1 MHAKI
6 CMMKK
11 LSQCLLVFLTILLS
25 NAGTA
30 QNVLQLLKDVEPDAV
45 MTPELEKLEVVNTL
59 TNVGNGNYV
68 YYIVR
73 ESGKSLQGLVQS
85 DNGEM
90 KVRIPMQYQYIDE
103 ISNAD
108 YKDSISQYV
117 YVYQD
122 LTHHYAYN
130 LLNDKMIKLNLKGR
144 ELNLHHQYKRY
155 IGKSSCGE
163 LFDLCGTYCGETIS
177 PFYNPGAF
185 ELNQENGR
193 FMYEDFWGNRQE
205 IDLMNH
211 PPYSPWRYITRPG
224 KPPRRA
230 ISYWI
235 DYPKTDSKF
244 DREMRQWIS
253 QTIQRNMPQISEN
266 SELYVTWASKDLK
279 DVLDYYSS
287 RFFIGDSIEESH
299 SKEDYFSGYEF
310 KFLKIWES
318 ESCDT
323 YLLSSA
329 EDSPINSW
337 MSPTAWSIYITFDKR
352 TGTEI
357 NEKNIFI
364 DGQNEKING
373 IIWDALKKNLW
384 KYLHTDIDNNPYFS
398 EDDAKEEY
406 ESVLEY
412 LGGNDNFEWERGL
425 SSIALSPKGVIVHY
439 QTKAREGTLFMI
451 PYEKIKPYLTVSM
464 GEDGKDVFLESVQRA
479 SEKSETVYQE
489 DFHKD
494 YLPSETLLTTI
505 ANEQGE
511 ESGEYLLM
519 LSKMAEEYHLVENT
533 EQAVAFRQK
542 YLDIVERLIGN
553 QNNAWETN
561 AQRQLRDLLTEKDY
575 SKACMIGDKLSRT
588 WPEDEDATFDYYE
601 MEAKCD
607 QMLMAAEAYYMTGD
621 LQKAISVCKQSLQFI
636 ESEVQRLTGITQMS
650 CYQYKQNGKDSCMTY
665 VSQVLYELQGFI
677 IEKFQEYTAI
687 ERKELWD
694 KFQPWYCEFIPQLL
708 YETEDDFN
716 LSFGYE
722 AVMFGKGLLLNTES
736 SLRQV
741 LINSGDPE
749 LLKKYELLNEQK
761 KQLNWIRSKRMD
773 PDKKT
778 ELTDEIL
785 EKIRETERQL
795 ILDSKSYSD
804 FTKKIRINTRQLHD
818 VLQDHEM
825 AIEFCKIQEDYYAL
839 FLKRSHPELKIVKL
853 CPEER
858 FSSNDDIYASIWAP
872 LEEFLQDITDIYFSP
887 DGKLYNIGIEY
898 ACLPSEDN
906 TLINEKYRIHR
917 LSSTRELVAARN
929 RDYYH
934 PKAEESAILY
944 GGIDYDDESG
954 DTETEDTELTYRSAF
969 NLRSLDRGSVN
980 TLPYLPGTKKEIEM
994 IGKTLQEAST
1004 PIPVTT
1010 LTNRNATE
1018 TSFKQLSG
1026 KKNRVIHLAT
1036 HGFYITKKQAN
1047 QMSGHSVINIS
1058 NINDSY
1064 VEDRELLRSGL
1075 LMAGAM
1081 SEEKDK
1087 AIDDGILTAL
1097 EVASMDLSGTELI
1110 VLSACE
1116 TALGDVSSEG
1126 VFGLQRG
1133 FKKAGAQSLL
1143 MSLWKVDDTAT
1154 QILMTKFYKGLT
1166 LGQSKREALLN
1177 AQKYLRQYQNG
1188 KYDKPEYWAAFILL
1202 DGIN

>member
-1 MHAKI
+1 
-6 CMMKK
+6 MKSK
-11 LSQCLLVFLTILLS
+11 AILLVLLAILITK
-25 NAGTA
+25 AGNA
-30 QNVLQLLKDVEPDAV
+30 QNEPQLLKDVEPDAV
-45 MTPELEKLEVVNTL
+45 MTPEQEKMEVVNTL
-59 TNVGNGNYV
+59 TNVGNGNFV
-68 YYIVR
+68 YHVVR
-73 ESGKSLQGLVQS
+73 KPGKSLQGLVQS

-90 KVRIPMQYQYIDE
+90 KVRIPIQYQYIDE

-122 LTHHYAYN
+122 LTHHYAYD
-130 LLNDKMIKLNLKGR
+130 LVNDKMIKLNLQGQ

-193 FMYEDFWGNRQE
+193 FMYVESWGNRHE

-211 PPYSPWRYITRPG
+211 PSYSPWRYITRSG
-224 KPPRRA
+224 KRSHRA
-230 ISYWI
+230 ISYWV

-244 DREMRQWIS
+244 DQNMRQWIS
-253 QTIQRNMPQISEN
+253 QTIQRNMPLISEK
-266 SELYVTWASKDLK
+266 SDLYVTHASKNLK

-299 SKEDYFSGYEF
+299 SEENYFSGYEF
-310 KFLKIWES
+310 KFLKNWES
-318 ESCDT
+318 ESYVT

-329 EDSPINSW
+329 EDSPVNSW
-337 MSPTAWSIYITFDKR
+337 MSPTVWSRYITFDKQ

-384 KYLHTDIDNNPYFS
+384 EYLHADIDNNPYFS

-406 ESVLEY
+406 ESVLDY
-412 LGGNDNFEWERGL
+412 LGGNDDFEWDREL
-425 SSIALSPKGVIVHY
+425 STIALSPKGVIVHY
-439 QTKAREGTLFMI
+439 QTKARGGTLFMI
-451 PYEKIKPYLTVSM
+451 PYEKIRPYLTVSM

-479 SEKSETVYQE
+479 SEKAGTIYQE
-489 DFHKD
+489 DFHKN
-494 YLPSETLLTTI
+494 YIPNEQLLTTI

-519 LSKMAEEYHLVENT
+519 LSKMAEEYHLTENT

-553 QNNAWETN
+553 QNNAWEAN

-575 SKACMIGDKLSRT
+575 SKACMIGDKLSKT
-588 WPEDEDATFDYYE
+588 WPKDEDAPFDYYE

-636 ESEVQRLTGITQMS
+636 ESDVQRLTGITQMS
-650 CYQYKQNGKDSCMTY
+650 RYQYKQNGKDSCMTY

-694 KFQPWYCEFIPQLL
+694 KFQPWYCEFIPQIV
-708 YETEDDFN
+708 YGTEDSYD

-749 LLKKYELLNEQK
+749 LLKKYELLNERK
-761 KQLNWIRSKRMD
+761 KQLSWIRSKRMD
-773 PDKKT
+773 PDEKE
-778 ELTDEIL
+778 ELTNEIL
-785 EKIRETERQL
+785 EKIRDTERHL
-795 ILDSKSYSD
+795 IQGSKLYND
-804 FTKKIRINTRQLHD
+804 FTKKIRINMRHLHD
-818 VLQDHEM
+818 VLQDHDI
-825 AIEFCKIQEDYYAL
+825 AIEFCLINGDYYAL
-839 FLKRSHPELKIVKL
+839 LFKRSIPELSMVKL
-853 CPEER
+853 CSEEQLTR
-858 FSSNDDIYASIWAP
+858 DEDIYASIWAP
-872 LEEFLQDITDIYFSP
+872 LEGYLQDITDIYFSP

-898 ACLPSEDN
+898 ACMPSEDK
-906 TLINEKYRIHR
+906 TLINEKYRIYR
-917 LSSTRELVAARN
+917 LSSTRELVVARN
-929 RDYYH
+929 KDYYH
-934 PKAEESAILY
+934 LKAEESAILY

-994 IGKTLQEAST
+994 IGITLQEAST

-1058 NINDSY
+1058 NIHDSY

-1097 EVASMDLSGTELI
+1097 EVASMDLTGTELI

-1154 QILMTKFYKGLT
+1154 QILMTEFYKGLT

-1177 AQKYLRQYQNG
+1177 AQKYLRQCQDG

>member
-1 MHAKI
+1 
-6 CMMKK
+6 MKSK
-11 LSQCLLVFLTILLS
+11 AILLVLLAILITK
-25 NAGTA
+25 AGNA
-30 QNVLQLLKDVEPDAV
+30 QNEPQLLKDVEPDAV
-45 MTPELEKLEVVNTL
+45 MTPEQEKLEVVNTL
-59 TNVGNGNYV
+59 TNVGNGNFV
-68 YYIVR
+68 YHVVR
-73 ESGKSLQGLVQS
+73 KPGKSLQGLVQS

-211 PPYSPWRYITRPG
+211 PPYSPWRYITRAG
-224 KPPRRA
+224 KLPRRA

-244 DREMRQWIS
+244 DLEMRQWIS

-337 MSPTAWSIYITFDKR
+337 MSPTAWSRYITFDKR

-451 PYEKIKPYLTVSM
+451 PYEKIKTYLTVSM

-519 LSKMAEEYHLVENT
+519 LSKMSEEYHLVENT

-607 QMLMAAEAYYMTGD
+607 QMLMAAEAYYMTGN

-650 CYQYKQNGKDSCMTY
+650 RYQYKQNGKDSCMTY

-694 KFQPWYCEFIPQLL
+694 KFQPWYCEFIPQIV
-708 YETEDDFN
+708 YGTEDSYD

-749 LLKKYELLNEQK
+749 LLKKYELLNERK
-761 KQLNWIRSKRMD
+761 KQLSWIRSKRMD
-773 PDKKT
+773 PDEKE
-778 ELTDEIL
+778 ELTNEIL
-785 EKIRETERQL
+785 EKIRDTERHL
-795 ILDSKSYSD
+795 IQGSKLYNN
-804 FTKKIRINTRQLHD
+804 FTKKIRINMRHLHD
-818 VLQDHEM
+818 VLQDHDI
-825 AIEFCKIQEDYYAL
+825 AIDFCLINGDYYAL
-839 FLKRSHPELKIVKL
+839 LFKRSIPELSMVKL
-853 CPEER
+853 CSEEQLTR
-858 FSSNDDIYASIWAP
+858 DEDIYAAIWAP
-872 LEEFLQDITDIYFSP
+872 LEGYLQDITDIYFSP

-898 ACLPSEDN
+898 ACMPSEDK
-906 TLINEKYRIHR
+906 TLINEKYRIYR
-917 LSSTRELVAARN
+917 LSSTRELVVARN
-929 RDYYH
+929 KDYYH
-934 PKAEESAILY
+934 LKAEESAILY

-954 DTETEDTELTYRSAF
+954 DTETEDTELTYRSAI

-994 IGKTLQEAST
+994 IGITLQEAST

-1058 NINDSY
+1058 NINDRY

>member
-1 MHAKI
+1 
-6 CMMKK
+6 MMKK
-11 LSQCLLVFLTILLS
+11 LSQCLLVFLTILIS

-30 QNVLQLLKDVEPDAV
+30 QNVLQLLKDVESDAV
-45 MTPELEKLEVVNTL
+45 MTPEQEKLEVVNTL

-68 YYIVR
+68 YHVVR

-90 KVRIPMQYQYIDE
+90 KVRIPMQYQFIDE

-122 LTHHYAYN
+122 LTHHYAYD
-130 LLNDKMIKLNLKGR
+130 LVNDKMIKLNLKGQ
-144 ELNLHHQYKRY
+144 ELNLYHQYKRY

-193 FMYEDFWGNRQE
+193 FMYVESWGNRQE

-211 PPYSPWRYITRPG
+211 PSYSPWRYITRSG
-224 KPPRRA
+224 KRPHRS

-253 QTIQRNMPQISEN
+253 KTIHLNMPQISEN
-266 SELYVTWASKDLK
+266 SELYVTWASKNMK

-299 SKEDYFSGYEF
+299 SDEYYFSGYEF
-310 KFLKIWES
+310 KFLKNWES
-318 ESCDT
+318 ESCVT

-329 EDSPINSW
+329 EDYPVNSW
-337 MSPTAWSIYITFDKR
+337 MSPTVWSRYITFDKQ

-384 KYLHTDIDNNPYFS
+384 EYLHVDIDNNPYFS

-406 ESVLEY
+406 ESVLDY
-412 LGGNDNFEWERGL
+412 LGGNDDFEWEREL
-425 SSIALSPKGVIVHY
+425 STIALSPKGVIVHY
-439 QTKAREGTLFMI
+439 QTKARVGTLFMI

-479 SEKSETVYQE
+479 SEKAKTIYQE
-489 DFHKD
+489 DFHKN
-494 YLPSETLLTTI
+494 YIPNEQLLTTI
-505 ANEQGE
+505 EKEQGE

-519 LSKMAEEYHLVENT
+519 LSKMAEVYHLAENT
-533 EQAVAFRQK
+533 ELAVAFRQK

-575 SKACMIGDKLSRT
+575 SKACMICDKLSKT
-588 WPEDEDATFDYYE
+588 WPEDEDAPFDDYE
-601 MEAKCD
+601 KEAKYD
-607 QMLMAAEAYYMTGD
+607 QMLMAAEAYYMTGN

-636 ESEVQRLTGITQMS
+636 KSDVQRLTGITQMS
-650 CYQYKQNGKDSCMTY
+650 RYQYKLNGKDSCMTY

-687 ERKELWD
+687 QRKELWD
-694 KFQPWYCEFIPQLL
+694 KFRPWYCEFIPQMI
-708 YETEDDFN
+708 YEMGDDFN
-716 LSFGYE
+716 LSFSYD
-722 AVMFGKGLLLNTES
+722 AVMFGKGLLLNTEN
-736 SLRQV
+736 SLRQA
-741 LINSGDPE
+741 LINSGNPE
-749 LLKKYELLNEQK
+749 LLMKYELLNEQK
-761 KQLNWIRSKRMD
+761 KELNRIRSKRMD
-773 PDKKT
+773 PDEKAK
-778 ELTDEIL
+778 LTDEIL
-785 EKIRETERQL
+785 EKIRDTERQL
-795 ILDSKSYSD
+795 IQGSMLYND
-804 FTKKIRINTRQLHD
+804 FTKKIRINTRHLYD

-825 AIEFCKIQEDYYAL
+825 TIEFCLINGDYYAL
-839 FLKRSHPELKIVKL
+839 LFKRSIPELSMVKL
-853 CPEER
+853 CSEEQLTR
-858 FSSNDDIYASIWAP
+858 DEDIYASIWAP
-872 LEEFLQDITDIYFSP
+872 LEEYLQDITDIYFSP

-898 ACLPSEDN
+898 ACLPSEDK

-917 LSSTRELVAARN
+917 LSSTRELVVARN
-929 RDYYH
+929 KDYYH

-944 GGIDYDDESG
+944 GGIDYDVESR
-954 DTETEDTELTYRSAF
+954 DIETEDTELTYRSAF

-1004 PIPVTT
+1004 PILVTT
-1010 LTNRNATE
+1010 LTKRNATE

-1026 KKNRVIHLAT
+1026 KKNRIIHLAT

-1087 AIDDGILTAL
+1087 TIDDGILTAL
-1097 EVASMDLSGTELI
+1097 EVASMDLSSTELI

-1133 FKKAGAQSLL
+1133 FKKAGVQSLL

-1154 QILMTKFYKGLT
+1154 QILMTEFYKGLT

-1202 DGIN
+1202 D

>member
-1 MHAKI
+1 
-6 CMMKK
+6 MKSK
-11 LSQCLLVFLTILLS
+11 AILLVLLAILITKAG
-25 NAGTA
+25 NA
-30 QNVLQLLKDVEPDAV
+30 QYEPQLLKDIEPDAV
-45 MTPELEKLEVVNTL
+45 MTPEQEKLEVVNTL